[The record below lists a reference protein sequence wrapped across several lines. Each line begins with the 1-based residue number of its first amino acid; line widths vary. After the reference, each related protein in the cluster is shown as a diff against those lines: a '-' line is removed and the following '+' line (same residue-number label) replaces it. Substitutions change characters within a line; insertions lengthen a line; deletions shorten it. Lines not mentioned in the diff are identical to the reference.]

1 MFDYMLES
9 SSVRRGKRNPWAFF
23 LSMVVQTF
31 LIGVVILIPLLYT
44 EALPKQAM
52 MSWLVAPPPPPPP
65 PPPPAQA
72 QPVKRIVRRV
82 TQMQAGKL
90 RAPTKIPKKVAII
103 EEEPTQDV
111 GGFGVVGGVPGGVP
125 GGQMGGVLGGVLGGV
140 SGPAAPPPPPPT
152 PKRIRVSQGVQE
164 AKIIRRV
171 QPRFPPIA
179 KQARIQGTVALEAII
194 AEDGSIQNLRVV
206 QGHPLLAQA
215 AIDAVSQWRYEPTLL
230 NNEPVEV
237 VTLINV
243 VFKLN

>member
-9 SSVRRGKRNPWAFF
+9 SSARRGNRNPWAFF
-23 LSMVVQTF
+23 LSMVVQTIVIF
-31 LIGVVILIPLLYT
+31 VVVLIPLLYT

-65 PPPPAQA
+65 PPPPRAA
-72 QPVKRIVRRV
+72 PVKRIIRRV
-82 TQMQAGKL
+82 TQMQQGKL

-103 EEEPTQDV
+103 EEEATPA
-111 GGFGVVGGVPGGVP
+111 GAFGVVGGVPGGVP

-140 SGPAAPPPPPPT
+140 SGPVAPPPPP

-164 AKIIRRV
+164 AKMIRRV

-179 KQARIQGTVALEAII
+179 KQARIQGTVQLEAII
-194 AEDGSIQNLRVV
+194 AKDGTIQNLRVIK
-206 QGHPLLAQA
+206 GHPLLAQA

-230 NNEPVEV
+230 NNLPVEV
-237 VTLINV
+237 VTLVNV
-243 VFKLN
+243 IFKLN

>member
-9 SSVRRGKRNPWAFF
+9 SSARRRERNPWAFF
-23 LSMVVQTF
+23 LSTVVQIF
-31 LIGVVILIPLLYT
+31 LIGVVVLIPLLYT

-65 PPPPAQA
+65 PPPPAEV
-72 QPVKRIVRRV
+72 QPVKRIIRRV
-82 TQMQAGKL
+82 TQMEAGKL

-103 EEEPTQDV
+103 EEEPTPDAGV
-111 GGFGVVGGVPGGVP
+111 FGVVGGVPGGVR

-140 SGPAAPPPPPPT
+140 SGPVAPPPPP

-164 AKIIRRV
+164 AKVIRRV

-179 KQARIQGTVALEAII
+179 KQARIQGTVRLEAII
-194 AEDGSIQNLRVV
+194 AKDGTIQNLQVLK
-206 QGHPLLAQA
+206 GHPLLAQA

-230 NNEPVEV
+230 NNQPVEV

-243 VFKLN
+243 IFKLN